1 MTMNPIQAHAIVAAH
16 NAGWTPKQARELAQY
31 VHVTVNPGHGRR
43 VKFRAELNWDSPVVA
58 YGSTPTEAT
67 TRVMQL
73 AAEVGA

>member
-1 MTMNPIQAHAIVAAH
+1 MTFNPIQAHAIVAAS

-31 VHVTVNPGHGRR
+31 VNVTVNRGHGRR
-43 VKFRAELNWDSPVVA
+43 VKYRAELNWASPVIA